1 MPSYGNECSTC
12 PATLTMMKCAMWF
25 VPLSRFVYSMSHA
38 YLCDESHA
46 ISVR

>member
-1 MPSYGNECSTC
+1 MLSYGNERSTC
-12 PATLTMMKCAMWF
+12 PATLTMMKCAMCP
-25 VPLSRFVYSMSHA
+25 VPLSRCVYSMSHA